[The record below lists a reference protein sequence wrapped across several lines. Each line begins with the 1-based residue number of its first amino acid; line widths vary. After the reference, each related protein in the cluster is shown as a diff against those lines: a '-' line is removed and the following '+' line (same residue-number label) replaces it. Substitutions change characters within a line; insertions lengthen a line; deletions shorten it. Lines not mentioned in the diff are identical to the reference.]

1 MNFLIY
7 FSLLNIEKET
17 ILPLKQEV
25 EFLDDRFSYIKYQIE
40 GAKKKYLYD
49 MKRIEEKMDKLNIMR
64 K

>member
-1 MNFLIY
+1 M
-7 FSLLNIEKET
+7 NIEKET